1 MFDILLDKLN
11 ENTQGVTFGGNCWF
25 KFEYNSDKFTIVSL
39 NDDALDYTKTEYVP
53 LVDIQ
58 DIEVPFVEKNKRSDY
73 EREFYVAIK
82 IDREQDEFNNR
93 KIEFTE
99 SNPTFQALLE
109 TVNSLKET
117 LSYTETVEQDGV
129 DVDYKLTFKVKQPQK
144 RGIFKWSNYYYQI
157 ISINF
162 NATKMEGGGFFGNE
176 TKLYFGL
183 KSDTSFGQTDDYE
196 LDTMEYSEI
205 IGKTK
210 RANSNINDTEET
222 YSISKRTWTPTL
234 TINFNGNTADL
245 LLYKEL
251 TAQADLQVEYQLTV
265 TNSALNTA
273 SGEDLDYTYDV
284 IVTSINSTRKN
295 NVVDTITFQL
305 DRV

>member
-1 MFDILLDKLN
+1 MFSSKNKMIFDLWLEKLN
-11 ENTQGVTFGGNCWF
+11 ENTQGVTFDGNFMFQFNQAGTNNFNIISLDELDF
-25 KFEYNSDKFTIVSL
+25 KE
-39 NDDALDYTKTEYVP
+39 TKVVP
-53 LVDIQ
+53 VVDVQSIQ
-58 DIEVPFVEKNKRSDY
+58 IPFVENNDRDDW
-73 EREFYVAIK
+73 EREFYLAIE
-82 IDREQDEFNNR
+82 IPASTDSVTGNMI
-93 KIEFTE
+93 IEFEE
-99 SNPTFQALLE
+99 SNEQFQAVLE
-109 TVNSLKET
+109 TLDTLKSNLT
-117 LSYTETVEQDGV
+117 FTD
-129 DVDYKLTFKVKQPQK
+129 DNYKYSFKVKEPTK
-144 RGIFKWSNYYYQI
+144 VGVFTYNGVYYQI
-157 ISINF
+157 LSVTF
-162 NATKMEGGGFFGNE
+162 NLSTIKEGFFGNE

-183 KSDTSFGQTDDYE
+183 KSDTSFGQTDEYE

-205 IGKTK
+205 TGKTK